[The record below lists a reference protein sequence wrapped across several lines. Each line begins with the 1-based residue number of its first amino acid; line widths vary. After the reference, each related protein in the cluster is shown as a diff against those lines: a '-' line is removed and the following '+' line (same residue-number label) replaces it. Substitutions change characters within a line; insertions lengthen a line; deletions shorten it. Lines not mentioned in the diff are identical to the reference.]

1 MALQFIHTADL
12 HIDSP
17 LKGLTSKDD
26 EVAQKV
32 RNATRDAF
40 AALVTEA
47 IKRQVA
53 FVVIAGDIFDGKWDD
68 VGTGIWT
75 AKQFDRLAEA
85 SIPVFMLYGN
95 HDKKNPILRN
105 LGLPKNVKVF
115 SDSAPERIHFPEDC
129 PDLDA
134 KAFDE
139 RITLTGQGYSDWKCK
154 VDLAAKYPD
163 REEGRFN
170 IGVLHTGLG
179 GDSATDYAPT
189 SVETL
194 LSKNYD
200 YWALGHQHKRE
211 VFPYAGGR
219 WIGYSGSLQ
228 GRHINETGP
237 KGFYLVTVED
247 GKLSGSPE
255 FICVDTIR
263 WSCIEVDAT
272 GIEYE
277 EDLKKAFRE
286 KIEESVVSAEGRYVA
301 ARVVFSGRTSL
312 YSELHQWREENQFD
326 SKLYD
331 TILEYRDQLWIEGY
345 QIGELTPPIPDNFWE
360 NGVLREIKTDVEAVI
375 AELAAKKQDEPLS
388 GTITPI
394 DDLRKKLSTCKSAL
408 RGDNDT
414 NERGIDV
421 DSPSQITDWYRQALD
436 IIANAFNRS

>member
-1 MALQFIHTADL
+1 MALQFIHAADL

-47 IKRQVA
+47 IRRQVA

-105 LGLPKNVKVF
+105 LGLPKNVKIF

-200 YWALGHQHKRE
+200 YWALGHQHKQA
-211 VFPYAGGR
+211 VVLYKGGR

-228 GRHINETGP
+228 ARHINEAEP

-247 GKLSGSPE
+247 GKLACEPE
-255 FICVDTIR
+255 FICVDAFR
-263 WSCIEVDAT
+263 WKRVEIDASE
-272 GIEYE
+272 IDDE
-277 EDLKKAFRE
+277 EQLKKVFHD
-286 KIEESVVSAEGRYVA
+286 KIEEAVDGAEGRYVA
-301 ARVVFSGRTSL
+301 ARVVFSGRTPL
-312 YSELHQWREENQFD
+312 YSQLRKWREENQFESELSGTTLD
-326 SKLYD
+326 LRGRLWVEQY
-331 TILEYRDQLWIEGY
+331 QLGD
-345 QIGELTPPIPDNFWE
+345 LRPPIPEDFWE
-360 NGVLREIKTDVEAVI
+360 NGVLREIKEDAESTIKQGFDV
-375 AELAAKKQDEPLS
+375 K
-388 GTITPI
+388 TPI
-394 DDLRKKLSTCKSAL
+394 DDLRKKLSSYKSAL
-408 RGDNDT
+408 RGDDDPD
-414 NERGIDV
+414 ELGLDV
-421 DSPSQITDWYRQALD
+421 DAPEQLSRWYRQALD
-436 IIANAFNRS
+436 IIANALS